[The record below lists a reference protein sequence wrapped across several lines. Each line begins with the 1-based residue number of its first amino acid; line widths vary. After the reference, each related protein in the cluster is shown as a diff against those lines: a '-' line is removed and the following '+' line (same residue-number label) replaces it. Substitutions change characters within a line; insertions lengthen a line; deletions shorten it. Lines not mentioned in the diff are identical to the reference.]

1 MKRSRV
7 IPDLVD
13 PPRRK
18 RTLSD
23 DERALWETVAKQTKP
38 LRKKPRASK

>member
-7 IPDLVD
+7 IPELVD

-18 RTLSD
+18 RMLS
-23 DERALWETVAKQTKP
+23 EEEHALWETVAKHIKP
-38 LRKKPRASK
+38 LRKKPRA